1 MSEDLRICVL
11 CGDEITIDANG
22 WGGGHNAAPLAK
34 GRCCDE
40 CNIQVIGYRLWRLG
54 LVRVH
59 ELSYYWGG
67 ENES

>member
-11 CGDEITIDANG
+11 CGDGITIDANG

-40 CNIQVIGYRLWRLG
+40 CNVQVIIARLAWERML
-54 LVRVH
+54 R
-59 ELSYYWGG
+59 
-67 ENES
+67 